1 MRNVRVF
8 FKKYGRVKFA
18 SHLDMNRYMIRALR
32 RSKLPI
38 WYTEGFNP
46 HPYITFALPLSLGFE
61 SDWEVMDMR
70 IVDDTVTD
78 ETVVSA
84 LAAVLPE
91 GLEVFAAADPIE
103 KPGKIAL
110 ASFEIFFEGADG
122 AFVDAMREFLARA
135 SITVEKKGKKGK
147 ISTVELA
154 GRYRDLSLDLRDGG
168 AVLKFTL
175 PAGGSDNVNPTLYL
189 TAAENAGVN
198 LPPYAVR
205 RTALMNA
212 AGELFK

>member
-8 FKKYGRVKFA
+8 FKKFGLVKFA

-32 RSKLPI
+32 RSRLPV

-61 SDWEVMDMR
+61 SDYEVMDMR
-70 IVDDTVTD
+70 LTDDTVTD
-78 ETVVSA
+78 EEVVSA

-91 GLEVFAAADPIE
+91 GLEVFKAAEPKE
-103 KPGKIAL
+103 KPGKITSA
-110 ASFEIFFEGADG
+110 AFEMFFEAG
-122 AFVDAMREFLARA
+122 DAGFRNALDEFMHRE

-154 GRYRDLSLDLRDGG
+154 GRFSSLEITLSG
-168 AVLKFTL
+168 AGVLMSITL
-175 PAGGSDNVNPTLYL
+175 PAGGSDNLNPQLYL
-189 TAAENAGVN
+189 TAAENSGIV
-198 LPPYAVR
+198 LPPYSIK
-205 RTALMNA
+205 RTGLYNA
-212 AGELFK
+212 AGELFV